1 MVIRKNFMKFCRGI
15 TSNTNQKKY
24 RMAKLT
30 GGIFGEF
37 RGRIGN
43 VVGVKRDGQYYIR
56 SAPGRVKN
64 PKTEKQQR
72 NRNKFGA
79 ASTLAS
85 RLKPFIKTSFSTAEG
100 KSWRGACISFNM
112 RSAIIPAE
120 DGDGYEIDFSNLI
133 VSTGVLKQVKS
144 PAAKRNKV
152 GNIHVEWSDNSGEG
166 NAKKQDRVLL
176 LALDNKNLVP
186 ISVLEGVIRQDS
198 QAEIILPDFFK
209 SKDLHVYLSVL
220 SHDEAISSESL
231 YLGEIGPE

>member
-1 MVIRKNFMKFCRGI
+1 
-15 TSNTNQKKY
+15 
-24 RMAKLT
+24 MAKLT

-37 RGRIGN
+37 RGRFGN

-79 ASTLAS
+79 ASSLAS

-112 RSAIIPAE
+112 RSAIKPAG
-120 DGDGYEIDFSNLI
+120 DGGGYEIDFPNLI
-133 VSTGVLKQVKS
+133 LSTGVLKQAES
-144 PAAKRNKV
+144 PVAKRNEQ
-152 GNIHVEWSDNSGEG
+152 GNIHVKWKDNSGEG
-166 NAKKQDRVLL
+166 NANKQDRVLL
-176 LALDNKNLVP
+176 MALHQKDLVP
-186 ISVLEGVIRQDS
+186 ISVLEGVYRQDL
-198 QAEIILPDFFK
+198 QAEIILPDVLK
-209 SKDLHVYLSVL
+209 SKEMHVYLSML

-231 YLGEIGPE
+231 YLGEIGPD